1 MTVRLRVALAVLLI
15 VVAGCGSGED
25 ADQNAGGSGDASA
38 EAASRVERCVER
50 FLERAAS
57 DGLAEADVRRY
68 IESTY
73 CSRFEREGWIY
84 DDGALSIAAHL
95 AVAAGVSDECATAEP
110 GEEAVTVPCEEL
122 EVGDGPLVLDCAIL
136 HLVRRSE
143 VREYVGELERSR
155 EVSCDDGTPLGRL
168 GARR

>member
-1 MTVRLRVALAVLLI
+1 VILF

-25 ADQNAGGSGDASA
+25 AGQDAGAIGDTAA

-68 IESTY
+68 VEGTY
-73 CSRFEREGWIY
+73 CSRFEREGWVY
-84 DDGALSIAAHL
+84 EDGTLSIAAYVGF
-95 AVAAGVSDECATAEP
+95 AESGSEECERAEV
-110 GEEAVTVPCEEL
+110 GEEAETGPCEEL
-122 EVGDGPLVLDCAIL
+122 EGDGPLVLDCAIL
-136 HLVRRSE
+136 HLVPRGE

-155 EVSCDDGTPLGRL
+155 EVSCDDGTPLDRL
-168 GARR
+168 GARP